1 MAPVRDPNTLSN
13 HLVFQTTH
21 TDVVLA
27 LSFGT
32 SSLAGEVT
40 LTMKA
45 LEDTLEDVVL
55 DTSYLNVVAVEVD
68 GKVAKWTLAERM
80 EPYGS
85 SLTVEVGGEVKQGT
99 DVKVKVSSSRGPWGW
114 GLISISY
121 ADPPDD
127 RSTTARPKSALRSS
141 G

>member
-27 LSFGT
+27 LSFAT

-55 DTSYLNVVAVEVD
+55 DTSHLDVQAVEVD
-68 GKVAKWTLAERM
+68 GMVTNLKLAERM

-85 SLTVEVGGEVKQGT
+85 ALTVEVGREVKRGE
-99 DVKVKVSSSRGPWGW
+99 DLKVKVCYSLLSP
-114 GLISISY
+114 
-121 ADPPDD
+121 
-127 RSTTARPKSALRSS
+127 
-141 G
+141 

>member
-21 TDVVLA
+21 TDVALA
-27 LSFGT
+27 LSFAT

-45 LEDTLEDVVL
+45 AEDTLEDVVL
-55 DTSYLNVVAVEVD
+55 DTSHLIVEAVKVD
-68 GKVAKWTLAERM
+68 GKVAKWSLAERM

-85 SLTVEVGGEVKQGT
+85 ALTVEVGREVKRGE
-99 DVKVKVSSSRGPWGW
+99 DVKVKVFSSRGPWG
-114 GLISISY
+114 G
-121 ADPPDD
+121 DHF
-127 RSTTARPKSALRSS
+127 
-141 G
+141 